1 MKGLLPEE
9 EQALIQIL
17 NLRASPRREAA
28 LQVVA
33 LCKARGWLT
42 RGEILDELATTF
54 YWKCLDR
61 AVDALLSCRLIEVVD
76 GVALTQGGGRRF
88 RLRAAA
94 GVMDPDSID
103 QSIEGEAFECHA
115 DPGPGGVYC
124 EVNDLEA
131 AVEWDIDICG

>member
-1 MKGLLPEE
+1 MRGLLPEE

-17 NLRASPRREAA
+17 NLRASPRRDAA
-28 LQVVA
+28 LHVVA

-61 AVDALLSCRLIEVVD
+61 AVDALLACRLIEVVD
-76 GVALTQGGGRRF
+76 GVALTQGGGRKF

-103 QSIEGEAFECHA
+103 QSVGEEVFECHA
-115 DPGPGGVYC
+115 DPGLGEVYLGVT
-124 EVNDLEA
+124 DQEA
-131 AVEWDIDICG
+131 AIEWDIDICG